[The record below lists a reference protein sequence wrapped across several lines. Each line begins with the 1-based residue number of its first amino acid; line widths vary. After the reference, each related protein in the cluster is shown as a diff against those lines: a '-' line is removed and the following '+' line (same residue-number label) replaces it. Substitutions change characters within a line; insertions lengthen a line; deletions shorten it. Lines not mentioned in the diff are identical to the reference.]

1 MLTRNIALGAL
12 AFLTSFV
19 LATPQFGFDFGNAFK
34 NAGDKAHV
42 GRIELKTFIRVLT
55 PSPTPQIVQSAHESH
70 SDSRDPSNNWDR
82 TTVFDNQ
89 KPEIKKDEPKKD
101 FWDNMPAFPNVNL
114 RRRQVDDSEFAD
126 FDVSQDGGAEVT
138 SSIDGEDSDFDDLD
152 DLDSDDFTEGLIL
165 RRRGLS
171 TNFDFI
177 AATDLNYKLTD
188 WDLSDLREH
197 SASLSQDDDHDFDI
211 FRFRRIKEDDDW

>member
-1 MLTRNIALGAL
+1 MLARNIALAAL
-12 AFLTSFV
+12 AFFASFV
-19 LATPQFGFDFGNAFK
+19 LATPQFGFDFDDAFK

-42 GRIELKTFIRVLT
+42 GHADYKALLPVLT
-55 PSPTPQIVQSAHESH
+55 PSPTHQIVQSAHESH
-70 SDSRDPSNNWDR
+70 SDSRDPRNNWDR

-126 FDVSQDGGAEVT
+126 FDVFQDGGAEVT
-138 SSIDGEDSDFDDLD
+138 SSIDGEDSDFDDLG
-152 DLDSDDFTEGLIL
+152 DLDSEDLTEGLIL

-188 WDLSDLREH
+188 WDLSELREH
-197 SASLSQDDDHDFDI
+197 SASLSQDDDRDFDI
-211 FRFRRIKEDDDW
+211 FRFRRLKKDDDW